1 MFLEELFEA
10 KVSGAHVGSAMNAI
24 ISYLEKKM
32 GFKLRK
38 LGVESFSN
46 SSGHGRGIR
55 YVEDGTANCIRFN
68 WVGSKSAEIVSVD
81 IWNGSSRDPQ
91 FNIAFKGT
99 SLAKSLPSLV
109 QVLKKPRIGT
119 VPVTAEEEPEQQEQ
133 PEEALA
139 EAKKGEFTPA
149 SAIADMVKKLE
160 AGRTFNRSEFVMNY
174 HPENAHAYD
183 DWVEEHK
190 DELVIQG
197 KRISLPKGA
206 KIGMAGGSISGGG
219 GSGSLEVSRGGRGEQ
234 YETPELDRIEA
245 EDRISFSDS
254 LQHLEGLTTGLIRGS
269 FNALFVAG
277 RGGTGK
283 TQTVED
289 ALAAAGLTDGG
300 GYFKITGSASPIGIY
315 AMLYKH
321 RNGIVLFDDCDGA
334 LESQDGRN
342 IIKAATDTKKI
353 RKIAWGKKTSGMY
366 DPDSRPDKDDADAD
380 PAEGDDE
387 AIDDIDDDQ
396 IPKYFNFTGRVI
408 FISNLPLNKLD
419 PDGALRTRAF
429 VISIDPTPAEIFARM
444 NEIVDDIKLE
454 AGTLS
459 PKERQHVLAVVKTS
473 RRAKDASLRTL
484 VRALNLAA
492 SGAPNWEKLVE
503 LYA

>member
-10 KVSGAHVGSAMNAI
+10 KVSGAHVGSAMTAI
-24 ISYLEKKM
+24 ISYLEKKL
-32 GFKLRK
+32 GVKLRK
-38 LGVESFSN
+38 LGVESFQNSN
-46 SSGHGRGIR
+46 GQGRGIR
-55 YVEDGTANCIRFN
+55 YVEDGTVNCIRFN

-81 IWNGSSRDPQ
+81 VWNGATRDPQ

-99 SLAKSLPSLV
+99 SLAKSLPDLV
-109 QVLKKPRIGT
+109 QVLKKPRIGS
-119 VPVTAEEEPEQQEQ
+119 VPVVGEQEPEQQEE
-133 PEEALA
+133 PVMA
-139 EAKKGEFTPA
+139 EAKKGEFDEK
-149 SAIADMVKKLE
+149 SSIADMVSKLE
-160 AGRTFNRSEFVMNY
+160 QGRTFNRSEFVMHY

-183 DWVEEHK
+183 DWVEAHK

-206 KIGMAGGSISGGG
+206 KIGQVAGGSMKGGG
-219 GSGSLEVSRGGRGEQ
+219 GSLEVSRGGRDEQ

-245 EDRISFSDS
+245 EDRVSFSDS
-254 LQHLEGLTTGLIRGS
+254 LTHLEGLTTGLIRGS

-289 ALAAAGLTDGG
+289 ALEAAGLRDGG

-366 DPDSRPDKDDADAD
+366 DPDSRPDRDDSDADA
-380 PAEGDDE
+380 AEGDDTVD
-387 AIDDIDDDQ
+387 DDIDDDQ
-396 IPKYFNFTGRVI
+396 IPKHFQFTGRVI
-408 FISNLPLNKLD
+408 FISNLPMNKLD

-444 NEIVDDIKLE
+444 NEIVDNIKLE
-454 AGTLS
+454 AGSLS

-484 VRALNLAA
+484 VRALNLAS